1 MDTHKY
7 LPFII
12 AVSVLLYVFDLYFL
26 KSWTKFIKEHKWNK
40 LFYQIFW
47 VIGIFVFAVSFYSLI
62 MRIIDKMPHQIEKY
76 LYLITAIWY
85 LPKTII
91 SPVLMIK
98 DLTKF
103 ILSKFSQSN
112 FKPRVSNIA
121 NNLDFKKFNYSKQEN
136 SSYQN
141 HEEDKYELKEMDT
154 NDESEIERGI
164 SRRKV
169 LKMAGWSIA
178 GVPYI
183 MVANGLIN
191 TTYDFQIHQS
201 EIPLFNLPK
210 ALDGLRLVQ
219 LSDIHAGSFNSQKPM
234 ERVAFLV
241 SSLNP
246 DLILITGDFV
256 NFEPDEIP
264 FIFKSLKSLKAKY
277 GVYGCLGNHDHY
289 MSLEKQSQLIEILQS
304 AGINLLIN
312 ANVKIEIQKEILQLA
327 GIDNSSERIK
337 FGDVGKALK
346 GLNNDEPIILLS
358 HDPINWDR
366 EVRRQT
372 KVDLMLSGHTHGGQI
387 GIEIFGQTITPT
399 RIIYNQYAGLYRDRD
414 QYLYVNRGIGT
425 VGPPVRVGIPP
436 EISLHI
442 LRKASN
448 LV

>member
-12 AVSVLLYVFDLYFL
+12 AVTIVLYLFDLYFL

-40 LFYQIFW
+40 LFYQIIW
-47 VIGIFVFAVSFYSLI
+47 GIGIFVFIVSLYSLI
-62 MRIIDKMPHQIEKY
+62 MRIADRIPHQIEKY
-76 LYLITAIWY
+76 LYLTTAIWY
-85 LPKTII
+85 LPKIVIT
-91 SPVLMIK
+91 PVLIIK
-98 DLTKF
+98 DLIKYIILKF
-103 ILSKFSQSN
+103 K
-112 FKPRVSNIA
+112 
-121 NNLDFKKFNYSKQEN
+121 NYSIRRKIN
-136 SSYQN
+136 NNDSQN
-141 HEEDKYELKEMDT
+141 HSPDT
-154 NDESEIERGI
+154 NISIDKNLLYNNQNSRSKEKNTQIEIENGM

-183 MVANGLIN
+183 MIANGMIN
-191 TTYDFQIHQS
+191 TTYDFQIHKS

-241 SSLNP
+241 NSLNP
-246 DLILITGDFV
+246 DIIVITGDFV
-256 NFEPDEIP
+256 NFEPDELP
-264 FIFKSLKSLKAKY
+264 LIFKSLKSLQAKY
-277 GVYGCLGNHDHY
+277 GTYGCLGNHDHY
-289 MSLEKQSQLIEILQS
+289 MSLEKQSKLIEILQS

-312 ANVKIEIQKEILQLA
+312 SNVLIEIEKEKLQLA

-337 FGDVGKALK
+337 FGDLGKALD
-346 GLNNDEPIILLS
+346 GLNYNETIILLS

-366 EVRRQT
+366 EVRGQT

-387 GIEIFGQTITPT
+387 GVEIFGQTITPT
-399 RIIYNQYAGLYRDRD
+399 RIVYKQYAGLYRDRD

-448 LV
+448 LA

>member
-7 LPFII
+7 LPLII
-12 AVSVLLYVFDLYFL
+12 AVTVLFYLFDLYFL

-40 LFYQIFW
+40 LFYQIMW
-47 VIGIFVFAVSFYSLI
+47 GIGIFVFIVSFYSLI
-62 MRIIDKMPHQIEKY
+62 MRIIDRMPHQIERY
-76 LYLITAIWY
+76 LYLTTAIWY
-85 LPKTII
+85 LPKIVIT
-91 SPVLMIK
+91 PVLIIK
-98 DLTKF
+98 DLIKF
-103 ILSKFSQSN
+103 IIRKFKSFS
-112 FKPRVSNIA
+112 FKRQTFII
-121 NNLDFKKFNYSKQEN
+121 
-136 SSYQN
+136 
-141 HEEDKYELKEMDT
+141 EDKGNQKSYD
-154 NDESEIERGI
+154 NSDEQDFSYSLEKKNGL
-164 SRRKV
+164 SRRKL

-178 GVPYI
+178 GVPYV
-183 MVANGLIN
+183 MVANGMIN
-191 TTYDFQIHQS
+191 TTYDFQIHKS

-210 ALDGLRLVQ
+210 ALDGLKLVQ

-241 SSLNP
+241 NTLNP

-264 FIFKSLKSLKAKY
+264 FIYNSLNALKAKY

-289 MSLEKQSQLIEILQS
+289 MSLEKQSQLIAILQS

-312 ANVKIEIQKEILQLA
+312 SNIKIEIEKEQLQIA
-327 GIDNSSERIK
+327 GMDNSSERIR
-337 FGDVGKALK
+337 FGDLGKALD

-366 EVRRQT
+366 EVRAQT

-387 GIEIFGQTITPT
+387 GIEIFGQTITPS
-399 RIIYNQYAGLYRDRD
+399 RIVYKQYAGLYRYRD

-448 LV
+448 LA

>member
-12 AVSVLLYVFDLYFL
+12 AVTILLYLFDFYFL

-40 LFYQIFW
+40 LLYQIFW
-47 VIGIFVFAVSFYSLI
+47 GIGIFVFIVSIYSLI
-62 MRIIDKMPHQIEKY
+62 MRIIDRMPYQIEKY
-76 LYLITAIWY
+76 LYLTTAIWY
-85 LPKTII
+85 LPKII
-91 SPVLMIK
+91 ITPVLIIK
-98 DLTKF
+98 DIIKF
-103 ILSKFSQSN
+103 IIQKFKNYN
-112 FKPRVSNIA
+112 FKRGPSINRDKIDQKSI
-121 NNLDFKKFNYSKQEN
+121 LETFETD
-136 SSYQN
+136 SSSSLETKN
-141 HEEDKYELKEMDT
+141 VM
-154 NDESEIERGI
+154 N
-164 SRRKV
+164 RRKI

-183 MVANGLIN
+183 MVANGMIN
-191 TTYDFQIHQS
+191 TTYDFQIHKT

-241 SSLNP
+241 NTLNP
-246 DLILITGDFV
+246 DLILITGDYV

-264 FIFKSLKSLKAKY
+264 FIYNSLRVLKAKY
-277 GVYGCLGNHDHY
+277 GVFGCLGNHDHY
-289 MSLEKQSQLIEILQS
+289 MSLEKQSQLIEMLQS
-304 AGINLLIN
+304 ANINLLIN
-312 ANVKIEIQKEILQLA
+312 SNVKIEIDKEQLQLA
-327 GIDNSSERIK
+327 GMDNSSERIK
-337 FGDVGKALK
+337 FGDLDKALN
-346 GLNNDEPIILLS
+346 GLNHDEPIILLS

-366 EVRRQT
+366 EVRAKT

-387 GIEIFGQTITPT
+387 GIEILGQTFTPT
-399 RIIYNQYAGLYRDRD
+399 RIVYKQYAGLYKYKD

>member
-12 AVSVLLYVFDLYFL
+12 AVTIILYGFDFYFL

-40 LFYQIFW
+40 VFYQLFW
-47 VIGIFVFAVSFYSLI
+47 VIGIFVFVVSFYSLI
-62 MRIIDKMPHQIEKY
+62 MRIVDKMPHQIEKY
-76 LYLITAIWY
+76 LYLTTAIWY
-85 LPKTII
+85 LPKIVI

-98 DLTKF
+98 DFIKF
-103 ILSKFSQSN
+103 IINKFSKKN
-112 FKPRVSNIA
+112 VSNLLA
-121 NNLDFKKFNYSKQEN
+121 NNNIQNDSKVSSDLIKNN
-136 SSYQN
+136 SSIN
-141 HEEDKYELKEMDT
+141 NVLPSNISEVLKESDI
-154 NDESEIERGI
+154 NNQFEKGL
-164 SRRKV
+164 SRRKI

-183 MVANGLIN
+183 MVANGMIN
-191 TTYDFQIHQS
+191 TTYDYQIHKT
-201 EIPLFNLPK
+201 EIPLFNLPNS
-210 ALDGLRLVQ
+210 LDGLRLVQ

-241 SSLNP
+241 NSLNP
-246 DLILITGDFV
+246 DLIMITGDFV
-256 NFEPDEIP
+256 NFEPEEIP
-264 FIFKSLKSLKAKY
+264 FIFKSLKSLNAKY

-289 MSLEKQSQLIEILQS
+289 MTLEKQSQLIGLLKS

-312 ANVKIEIQKEILQLA
+312 SNVKISIEKEILQLA

-337 FGDVGKALK
+337 FGDVGKALT
-346 GLNNDEPIILLS
+346 GLDNSQPIILLS

-366 EVRRQT
+366 EVRGRT

-387 GIEIFGQTITPT
+387 GVEIFGETITPT
-399 RIIYNQYAGLYRDRD
+399 RIIYKQYAGLYRDRD

-448 LV
+448 LA

>member
-7 LPFII
+7 LPLII
-12 AVSVLLYVFDLYFL
+12 AVTVLFYLFDLYFL

-40 LFYQIFW
+40 LFYQIMW
-47 VIGIFVFAVSFYSLI
+47 GIGIFVFIVSFYSLI
-62 MRIIDKMPHQIEKY
+62 MRIIDRMPHQIERY
-76 LYLITAIWY
+76 LYLTTAIWY
-85 LPKTII
+85 LPKIVIT
-91 SPVLMIK
+91 PVLIIK
-98 DLTKF
+98 DLIKF
-103 ILSKFSQSN
+103 IIQIFKNFSYKRQNLITEDIVNQKSYDNSDEQDFSN
-112 FKPRVSNIA
+112 S
-121 NNLDFKKFNYSKQEN
+121 LEKKNG
-136 SSYQN
+136 
-141 HEEDKYELKEMDT
+141 L
-154 NDESEIERGI
+154 
-164 SRRKV
+164 SRRKL
-169 LKMAGWSIA
+169 LKMASWSIA
-178 GVPYI
+178 GVPYV
-183 MVANGLIN
+183 MVANGMIN
-191 TTYDFQIHQS
+191 TTYDFQIHKS

-210 ALDGLRLVQ
+210 VLDGLRLVQ

-241 SSLNP
+241 NTLNP

-264 FIFKSLKSLKAKY
+264 FIYNSLKALKAKY
-277 GVYGCLGNHDHY
+277 GVFGCLGNHDHY

-312 ANVKIEIQKEILQLA
+312 SNIKIEIEKEQLQIA
-327 GIDNSSERIK
+327 GMDNSSERIQ
-337 FGDVGKALK
+337 FGDLGKALD

-366 EVRRQT
+366 EVRSQT

-387 GIEIFGQTITPT
+387 GIEIFGQTITPS
-399 RIIYNQYAGLYRDRD
+399 RIVYKQYAGLYRYRD

-448 LV
+448 LA

>member
-1 MDTHKY
+1 
-7 LPFII
+7 
-12 AVSVLLYVFDLYFL
+12 
-26 KSWTKFIKEHKWNK
+26 
-40 LFYQIFW
+40 
-47 VIGIFVFAVSFYSLI
+47 
-62 MRIIDKMPHQIEKY
+62 MRIIDRMPHQIERY
-76 LYLITAIWY
+76 LYLTTAIWY
-85 LPKTII
+85 LPKIVIT
-91 SPVLMIK
+91 PVLIIK
-98 DLTKF
+98 DLIKF
-103 ILSKFSQSN
+103 IIQKFKSFS
-112 FKPRVSNIA
+112 FKRQTFI
-121 NNLDFKKFNYSKQEN
+121 D
-136 SSYQN
+136 
-141 HEEDKYELKEMDT
+141 EDKGNQKSYD
-154 NDESEIERGI
+154 NSDEQDFSYSLEKKDGL
-164 SRRKV
+164 SRRKL

-178 GVPYI
+178 GVPYV
-183 MVANGLIN
+183 MVANGMIN
-191 TTYDFQIHQS
+191 TTYDFQIHKS

-241 SSLNP
+241 NTLNP

-264 FIFKSLKSLKAKY
+264 FIYNSLKALKAKY
-277 GVYGCLGNHDHY
+277 GVFGCLGNHDHY
-289 MSLEKQSQLIEILQS
+289 MSLEKQSQLIEILRS

-312 ANVKIEIQKEILQLA
+312 SNIKIDIEKEQLQIA
-327 GIDNSSERIK
+327 GMDNSSERIR
-337 FGDVGKALK
+337 FGDLGKALD

-366 EVRRQT
+366 EVRALT

-387 GIEIFGQTITPT
+387 GIEIFGQTITPS
-399 RIIYNQYAGLYRDRD
+399 RIVYKQYAGLYRYRD

-448 LV
+448 LA

>member
-7 LPFII
+7 LPLII
-12 AVSVLLYVFDLYFL
+12 AVTVLFYLFDLYFL

-40 LFYQIFW
+40 LFYQIMW
-47 VIGIFVFAVSFYSLI
+47 GIGIFVFIISFYSLI
-62 MRIIDKMPHQIEKY
+62 MRIIDRMPHQIERY
-76 LYLITAIWY
+76 LYLTTAIWY
-85 LPKTII
+85 LPKIVIT
-91 SPVLMIK
+91 PVLIIK
-98 DLTKF
+98 DLIKF
-103 ILSKFSQSN
+103 IIQKFKSFS
-112 FKPRVSNIA
+112 FKRQTFI
-121 NNLDFKKFNYSKQEN
+121 D
-136 SSYQN
+136 
-141 HEEDKYELKEMDT
+141 EDKGNQKSYD
-154 NDESEIERGI
+154 NSDEQDFSYSLEKKNGL
-164 SRRKV
+164 SRRKL

-178 GVPYI
+178 GVPYV
-183 MVANGLIN
+183 MVANGMIN
-191 TTYDFQIHQS
+191 TTYDFQIHKS

-241 SSLNP
+241 NTLNP

-264 FIFKSLKSLKAKY
+264 FIYNSLKALKAKY
-277 GVYGCLGNHDHY
+277 GVFGCLGNHDHY
-289 MSLEKQSQLIEILQS
+289 MSLEKQSQLIEILRS

-312 ANVKIEIQKEILQLA
+312 SNIKIDIEKEQLQIA
-327 GIDNSSERIK
+327 GMDNSSERIR
-337 FGDVGKALK
+337 FGDLGKALD

-366 EVRRQT
+366 EVRALT

-387 GIEIFGQTITPT
+387 GIEIFGQTITPS
-399 RIIYNQYAGLYRDRD
+399 RIVYKQYAGLYRYRD

-448 LV
+448 LA

>member
-7 LPFII
+7 LPLII
-12 AVSVLLYVFDLYFL
+12 AVTVLFYLFDLYFL

-40 LFYQIFW
+40 LFYQIMW
-47 VIGIFVFAVSFYSLI
+47 GIGIFVFIVSFYSLI
-62 MRIIDKMPHQIEKY
+62 MRIIDRMPHQIERY
-76 LYLITAIWY
+76 LYLTTAIWY
-85 LPKTII
+85 LPKIVIT
-91 SPVLMIK
+91 PVLIIK
-98 DLTKF
+98 DLIKF
-103 ILSKFSQSN
+103 IIRKFKSFS
-112 FKPRVSNIA
+112 FKRQTFII
-121 NNLDFKKFNYSKQEN
+121 
-136 SSYQN
+136 
-141 HEEDKYELKEMDT
+141 EDKGNQKSYD
-154 NDESEIERGI
+154 NSDEQDFSYSLEKKNGL
-164 SRRKV
+164 SRRKL

-178 GVPYI
+178 GVPYV
-183 MVANGLIN
+183 MVANGMIN
-191 TTYDFQIHQS
+191 TTYDFQIHKS

-210 ALDGLRLVQ
+210 ALDGLKLVQ

-241 SSLNP
+241 NTLNP

-264 FIFKSLKSLKAKY
+264 FIYNSLKALKAKY

-289 MSLEKQSQLIEILQS
+289 MSLEKQSQLIAILQS

-312 ANVKIEIQKEILQLA
+312 SNIKIEIEKEQLQIA
-327 GIDNSSERIK
+327 GMDNSSERIR
-337 FGDVGKALK
+337 FGDLGKALD

-366 EVRRQT
+366 EVRAQT

-387 GIEIFGQTITPT
+387 GIEIFGQTITPS
-399 RIIYNQYAGLYRDRD
+399 RIVYKQYAGLYRYRD

-448 LV
+448 LA